1 MGITRAQIA
10 RQLLAEG
17 GMPMKEIKGQN
28 HMLAYITPNEADKLV
43 RLGGQETMTP
53 EGIPAYPEYDNYGY
67 SNQADFD
74 QGNYAASSD
83 PTVSGYADRNMSDD
97 DLKALSYAVK
107 PNPKKSFKDKVMDS
121 FRKIGKYSPT
131 VNMVKGIG
139 GFFRGAFD
147 KLANLRGFNP
157 NGTRRTQKQFER
169 ARDIRRTEK
178 SISNILGRD
187 REFTD
192 LTIDRLEDLYE
203 SLYGKGNVPSNIN
216 DSLIGTTNTTRSGTS
231 DQNFPDPVEGIV
243 SQVGNNPTF
252 RDAMTNLNLELGVP
266 RDEVFLTEAQKNYIN
281 ENKAISSEDL
291 GPIENFTTQNIK
303 NSTGYGSE
311 LAKTFGLE
319 QLLAAKAGE
328 KGFFGGLTEKGK
340 ALEDF
345 RNSAVN
351 FKNAPGNPN
360 NTAQSAFQFMMD
372 PVRQNMFKDV
382 QQNKDYIQEQI
393 NQGFLENPEDY
404 INQKALGSYF

>member
-10 RQLLAEG
+10 RQLLAQG

-97 DLKALSYAVK
+97 DLKALSYAVR
-107 PNPKKSFKDKVMDS
+107 PTPKKSFKDKVMDS
-121 FRKIGKYSPT
+121 FRKIGEYSPT

-147 KLANLRGFNP
+147 KFQNLRGFNP
-157 NGTRRTQKQFER
+157 DGTRRTQAQYEQ
-169 ARDIRRTEK
+169 ARRDRINQNR
-178 SISNILGRD
+178 ISNIMGRD
-187 REFTD
+187 APFTN
-192 LTIDRLEDLYE
+192 LTLDRLAKLGYTGPLE
-203 SLYGKGNVPSNIN
+203 G
-216 DSLIGTTNTTRSGTS
+216 LIGSTNVTRSATS
-231 DQNFPDPVEGIV
+231 DQNFPDRVEGIV
-243 SQVGNNPTF
+243 SQAPTTF
-252 RDAMTNLNLELGVP
+252 RDAMANLNLERGVP
-266 RDEVFLTEAQKNYIN
+266 RDQVFLSAKDFIDQ
-281 ENKAISSEDL
+281 NKTISSEDL
-291 GPIENFTTQNIK
+291 GTVQQNIK
-303 NSTGYGSE
+303 DATGYDSE
-311 LAKTFGLE
+311 LSKTFGLE

-393 NQGFLENPEDY
+393 NQGFLQNPEDY

>member
-28 HMLAYITPNEADKLV
+28 HMLAYITPNEANKLV

-107 PNPKKSFKDKVMDS
+107 PAPKKTFAQKIVDS
-121 FRKIGKYSPT
+121 IKNVSNFTPFGIARKGL
-131 VNMVKGIG
+131 
-139 GFFRGAFD
+139 GFLFD
-147 KLANLRGFNP
+147 KFQNLRGFNP
-157 NGTRRTQKQFER
+157 NGTRRTQAQFEQ
-169 ARDIRRTEK
+169 ARRDRINQNR
-178 SISNILGRD
+178 ISNIMGRD
-187 REFTD
+187 APFTQMTLD
-192 LTIDRLEDLYE
+192 NLAKLGYDGPLE
-203 SLYGKGNVPSNIN
+203 G
-216 DSLIGTTNTTRSGTS
+216 LIGTTNTTRSGTT
-231 DQNFPDPVEGIV
+231 DDVYPDRVDGIV
-243 SQVGNNPTF
+243 SQAPQTF
-252 RDAMTNLNLELGVP
+252 TDAMREINLQPGFNARQNLSALNFIDPSKTIG
-266 RDEVFLTEAQKNYIN
+266 
-281 ENKAISSEDL
+281 SED
-291 GPIENFTTQNIK
+291 TRNIQSRISDTSGF
-303 NSTGYGSE
+303 NSNNINLT
-311 LAKTFGLE
+311 KTFGLE
-319 QLLAAKAGE
+319 ELLAAKAGE
-328 KGFFGGLTEKGK
+328 TGFFGGLTDQGK

-382 QQNKDYIQEQI
+382 QQNRDYIQEQI
-393 NQGFLENPEDY
+393 NKGFLENPKDY
-404 INQKALGSYF
+404 INQKPLGDYF